1 MKKTRRT
8 NSFPQPSSSRRRSL
22 KTSTASV
29 VTEVAKSTP
38 YLIRMSM
45 SLIWMYATLNRRVN
59 KTRKAFEIELVQKG
73 MSKED
78 AKLLSVCF
86 EDLKNNITGM
96 IKQGVRL
103 GGG

>member
-1 MKKTRRT
+1 MRSMKM
-8 NSFPQPSSSRRRSL
+8 
-22 KTSTASV
+22 STVSV

-38 YLIRMSM
+38 YLIRMST
-45 SLIWMYATLNRRVN
+45 SLVWMYATLNRRVS
-59 KTRKAFEIELVQKG
+59 KTRKAFEVELVQQG

-78 AKLLSVCF
+78 AKRLSICF
-86 EDLKNNITGM
+86 VDLKNDITDT